1 MCDPVTIALV
11 ATTVATVGQGYA
23 AKQQGKFEQGVQN
36 YNARQLENEAIRTRN
51 VGTEQELEQREKT
64 AQLIG
69 AQRAQIG
76 AAGLSLASGSPA
88 ALLEDSAYQG
98 EVDALRIRSNFQQ
111 QAQSLDDQSS
121 LARAQG
127 AAARQAGN
135 NAFTGS
141 LLQAGAGVFG
151 SDVASKWFTPSSAAA
166 STAASGVSA
175 STLNSAL
182 PNTFSRS
189 GGLRLY

>member
-23 AKQQGKFEQGVQN
+23 AKQQGKYEQGVQN
-36 YNARQLENEAIRTRN
+36 YNARRLENEAIQTRN
-51 VGTEQELEQREKT
+51 VGTEQELAQREKT
-64 AQLIG
+64 AQLIS

-76 AAGLSLASGSPA
+76 ASGLALGSGSPA
-88 ALLEDSAYQG
+88 ALLEDSQFQG

-111 QAQSLDDQSS
+111 QAQSLDDQAELS
-121 LARAQG
+121 RAQG

-141 LLQAGAGVFG
+141 LLSAAAGVAG
-151 SDVASKWFTPSSAAA
+151 SSVAGKWFTPASAGNLQGQA
-166 STAASGVSA
+166 SPLFGNTAFVKR
-175 STLNSAL
+175 
-182 PNTFSRS
+182 F
-189 GGLRLY
+189 